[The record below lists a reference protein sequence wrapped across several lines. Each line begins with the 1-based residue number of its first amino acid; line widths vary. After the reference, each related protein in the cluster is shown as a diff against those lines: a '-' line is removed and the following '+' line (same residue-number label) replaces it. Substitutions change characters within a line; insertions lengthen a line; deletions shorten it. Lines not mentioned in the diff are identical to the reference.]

1 MRRTDKAAIGLSVL
15 TAVFV
20 LAANVS
26 PNAEA
31 QSGSQNTFGG
41 NAPLQGSSTTRGSS
55 TTQGSAMKGSAMKES
70 TTQGSAVK
78 GSTTQGSATKGS
90 AMKGSTTQGSA
101 TQGSVTRGSA
111 TQGSSAVTIVQS
123 YDQRLWKYLKASRY
137 ENWAPVPGKTGAA
150 YAGESPHGAFLKM
163 YLNRRAVGNPKTLP
177 EGSLIIK
184 ENYGPDGKTLMAI
197 TAMVKAKGYNP
208 SGGDWYW
215 VKFRP
220 NGTVDQKIMPTG
232 TAVTLSG
239 KPKGCI
245 ECHSGADGGDFLFF
259 NDSL

>member
-1 MRRTDKAAIGLSVL
+1 MRRTHKAAIGLGVL

-26 PNAEA
+26 QQAEA

-41 NAPLQGSSTTRGSS
+41 NSPLQGSS
-55 TTQGSAMKGSAMKES
+55 TTQGSALKGSTTQGS
-70 TTQGSAVK
+70 TTQGSALK
-78 GSTTQGSATKGS
+78 GSTTQGSAL
-90 AMKGSTTQGSA
+90 KGSTTQGSA
-101 TQGSVTRGSA
+101 MKESTTQGSVTRGSA
-111 TQGSSAVTIVQS
+111 TQGSSAVPIVQS
-123 YDQRLWKYLKASRY
+123 YDQRLWKYLKSSRY

-150 YAGESPHGAFLKM
+150 YAGESPHGAFVKM

-184 ENYGPDGKTLMAI
+184 ENFGPDGKTLMAI

-220 NGTVDQKIMPTG
+220 NGTVDQKILPTG
-232 TAVTLSG
+232 AAVTLSG

-245 ECHSGADGGDFLFF
+245 ECHSDADGGDFLFF
-259 NDSL
+259 NDEL